1 MKVDNCILCKRDDAE
16 VIFRTELWRVLLVND
31 PNLPGFCRVVL
42 NEHIIEMTDL
52 PGTRRSALMDVVWL
66 IEQTIRDVMHPDK
79 INIASLGNMVPHI
92 HWHIIP
98 RYKDD
103 MTFPDSI
110 WSLPH
115 RTINAETL
123 AKRQQKIATL
133 CNLLKTRL
141 KERYGKPSD
150 SIDYD

>member
-115 RTINAETL
+115 RTINAEIL

-133 CNLLKTRL
+133 RNLLKTRL
-141 KERYGKPSD
+141 KERYGKPLLTL
-150 SIDYD
+150 